1 MTKTFRIV
9 HGKFDGRLE
18 KGIKC
23 LRCGRTSW
31 NQNDVEKKYCGSCH
45 QFHDVMEM
53 QK

>member
-1 MTKTFRIV
+1 MTKTFRIA

-53 QK
+53 EK